1 MKINK
6 GTLIVAAA
14 TVAVIILAIVA
25 ISSVPANAIAYAEKV
40 TEAKSAIKVQ
50 EKRRADLY
58 PNLVDCVQTYDQ
70 HEYQTLVDIV
80 NARTGQDGT
89 ISDEAVNEIKA
100 ALKVVVEAYPD
111 LDSQSNF

>member
-40 TEAKSAIKVQ
+40 TEA
-50 EKRRADLY
+50 
-58 PNLVDCVQTYDQ
+58 NLQSKCRKNGGQTCIQ
-70 HEYQTLVDIV
+70 
-80 NARTGQDGT
+80 
-89 ISDEAVNEIKA
+89 IS
-100 ALKVVVEAYPD
+100 
-111 LDSQSNF
+111 

>member
-50 EKRRADLY
+50 EKTAGRPVSKSRRLRA
-58 PNLVDCVQTYDQ
+58 NV
-70 HEYQTLVDIV
+70 
-80 NARTGQDGT
+80 
-89 ISDEAVNEIKA
+89 
-100 ALKVVVEAYPD
+100 
-111 LDSQSNF
+111 